1 MIFNCDQYTF
11 QLQSSLGAILSAP
24 APLCQ
29 NKQEKAQNK
38 QEKDPGAG
46 CGCTSHCPEN
56 PSSPAGPR
64 GARGDSR
71 RSLAAEVVQH
81 RATSRSLGMKCTI
94 RGLFLNTEQSAG
106 HYAWGFVFAARAHI
120 SSITCI
126 CKRSQLDRRGQ
137 RWKCC
142 GFLNE
147 QTFSHHQS
155 GFLSIEILL
164 NITSTYLACKLIY
177 RSWNEGTA
185 EHLLWPA
192 PWHRPWDL
200 QTHPCLSRAIQAH
213 NHQNFNW
220 QRIQYNF

>member
-1 MIFNCDQYTF
+1 MP
-11 QLQSSLGAILSAP
+11 SSLLLPPYARINRHRISSKRILALDVVVP
-24 APLCQ
+24 VTALRIR
-29 NKQEKAQNK
+29 A
-38 QEKDPGAG
+38 AL
-46 CGCTSHCPEN
+46 
-56 PSSPAGPR
+56 R

-71 RSLAAEVVQH
+71 RSLAAEVIQH
-81 RATSRSLGMKCTI
+81 RATSRSLGMKRTT

-142 GFLNE
+142 GFLDE
-147 QTFSHHQS
+147 QTFSHQQS
-155 GFLSIEILL
+155 TFRSIEILL

-192 PWHRPWDL
+192 TCHRPWDV
-200 QTHPCLSRAIQAH
+200 QTHPCLSRAI
-213 NHQNFNW
+213 
-220 QRIQYNF
+220 